1 VQPHPSGPTVAPLS
15 SPRMHEGGVKNTY
28 VVSVLAGREHTGNQS
43 YIGPQSTH
51 ASDLNTGGLVTNHAD
66 SV

>member
-1 VQPHPSGPTVAPLS
+1 
-15 SPRMHEGGVKNTY
+15 MHEGGVKNTY

-51 ASDLNTGGLVTNHAD
+51 ASDLNTGGLVSNHAD